1 MRSQSSIPLPRT
13 AISEVSVSTTVP
25 EQLAA
30 KLRKLSD
37 LECST
42 IAATTRRILA
52 VSIDRE
58 LAALSAEVR

>member
-1 MRSQSSIPLPRT
+1 MRSQSSIPLTRHVLSE
-13 AISEVSVSTTVP
+13 ISISTTVP
-25 EQLAA
+25 EPLAK
-30 KLRKLSD
+30 KLRQLSQ

-58 LAALSAEVR
+58 LAALSAEGR